1 MYYYI
6 VDQGNISLPKF
17 ERLLV
22 ELQGLLGEFHVS
34 GEMSRVTQ
42 LRSVADLVD
51 TANQRGTKTLVAV
64 GSDDTFVR
72 MLAELRGKDFALGFV
87 PLTEESFLKKIFGI
101 ESLYDAVKVI
111 AARRIEKIDLG
122 VVSPSTY
129 FLSYL
134 EFGSI
139 QEHIKQ
145 TNFWNL
151 LKPLKQDPE
160 TIKIKIDDSY
170 VVESKCL
177 GGMVVNVRPT
187 SSSNKTIANPTDSFL
202 DVLVLEYLTR
212 TDLVRFKD
220 TIINGQLE
228 EIPRTSVIKCRKVEI
243 VEPRGLPILLSG
255 RVVAKAPAAVQII
268 PQRLRMIVGKHRTF

>member
-6 VDQGNISLPKF
+6 VDQGSIPLPKF
-17 ERLLV
+17 ERLQV
-22 ELQGLLGEFHVS
+22 ELQGHLAEFHIS
-34 GEMSRVTQ
+34 GEMSRITQ
-42 LRSVADLVD
+42 LRSMADLVD
-51 TANQRGTKTLVAV
+51 TANQRGTKTLIAV
-64 GSDDTFVR
+64 GSDDTFIR
-72 MLAELRGKDFALGFV
+72 MLAELRGKDFALGFI
-87 PLTEESFLKKIFGI
+87 PLVEESFLAKIFGI
-101 ESLYDAVKVI
+101 SSLYEAVKNI

-122 VVSPSTY
+122 IVSPNTY

-145 TNFWNL
+145 TNFWSL
-151 LKPLKQDPE
+151 FKPLQQSPE

-177 GGMVVNVRPT
+177 GGMVVNVRAT

-212 TDLVRFKD
+212 TDLIRHKEA
-220 TIINGQLE
+220 ILAGQLE

-243 VEPRGLPILLSG
+243 LEPRGLPIMLSG

-268 PQRLRMIVGKHRTF
+268 PQRLRMIVGKNRTF